1 MDTTNVVIG
10 GQFKNVVLLD
20 FEIDFIFY
28 TIYVVYHEFVNN
40 FKSRFWIKN
49 IITLLNANNLPY

>member
-49 IITLLNANNLPY
+49 IITLLNANNLLY